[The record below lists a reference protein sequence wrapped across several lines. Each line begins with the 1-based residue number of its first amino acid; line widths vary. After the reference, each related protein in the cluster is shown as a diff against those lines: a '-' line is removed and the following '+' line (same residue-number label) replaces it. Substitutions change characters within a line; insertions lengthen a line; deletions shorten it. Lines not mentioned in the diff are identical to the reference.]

1 MIRFQFVEDHRTD
14 YPVKRMCEVLKL
26 NASSF
31 YKWRKARA
39 ARNTKTCED
48 SLLAVRILSVFN
60 QFNGC
65 YGAKRIAAEI
75 SDQYEPVNH
84 KRVARLMTSMN
95 LRGYSK
101 KRKVKTTISRKDR
114 SVFPD
119 LVTRNFTA
127 DRPNKVYVGDITYL
141 PIKGGGNMYLAT
153 VIDCF
158 SRKLTGFALADH
170 MRTDLVGEALAM
182 AKDQRG
188 SLEGAIFHSDHG
200 SVYTSQVF
208 QQQCK
213 SLGVTQS
220 MGGVGTSAD
229 NALAESFNAT
239 LKREVLQDRKVFETM
254 LQCRKEVFSWCVRY
268 NTTRRHSYL
277 KYCAPNTFE
286 AQAFALKSISAI
298 TA

>member
-1 MIRFQFVEDHRTD
+1 MIRFQFACGHRTE
-14 YPVKRMCEVLKL
+14 YSVKRICEVLKL

-31 YKWRKARA
+31 YKWRKNRA
-39 ARNTKTCED
+39 ARNKKKLKD
-48 SLLAVRILSVFN
+48 SVLATYIVTVFK

-75 SDQYEPVNH
+75 SDRYEPVNH
-84 KRVARLMTSMN
+84 KRVARLMASMN

-101 KRKVKTTISRKDR
+101 KRKVKTTIPKKDR
-114 SVFPD
+114 RVFAD
-119 LVTRNFTA
+119 LLTRNFTA
-127 DRPNKVYVGDITYL
+127 EQPNKVYVGDITYL

-182 AKDQRG
+182 ANNQRG
-188 SLEGAIFHSDHG
+188 SLKGAIFHSDHG
-200 SVYTSQVF
+200 SVYTSQTF

-213 SLGVTQS
+213 SFGVTQS

-239 LKREVLQDRKVFETM
+239 VKREVLQDRKVFDTM

-286 AQAFALKSISAI
+286 AQAFALKSNSAI